1 MYSTHYH
8 ASSPAYAM
16 PQDAYYRTPP
26 VSPSPGTYYSP
37 RYKVQTATP
46 SPRASPKYHTRQT
59 SHQEPPVYTFRA
71 TPQYYATSSPRY
83 TARDST
89 PQRVYYQVS
98 GSSARRRDS
107 DAMPCAKSC
116 ACKNCQC
123 GEKNRSARTHAYHK
137 AGGNGDV
144 FDDYNAS
151 GTPPPPYEPYQGHKE
166 TYTYSYPQTQEHK
179 EPHTPKTRSRRAS
192 TAARPAATPTPERTA
207 STKKKSPPPKAVATE
222 ADARRA
228 GIPAG
233 FSFKNWDPNEEP
245 ILLLG
250 SVFDAN
256 SLGKWIYDWTV
267 FSHGATTPMSE
278 IAGELWLLLI
288 QLAGKIRRAEECA
301 PKIRKQENKDMVED
315 FLDSGERLWL
325 RFNKLLKICEEY
337 MWKAARRE
345 AGGKKPASMG
355 KNSGCEF
362 VHSIFGRD
370 RELERTEKIMTG
382 IRLWNMRFDANC
394 DDILQYPSA

>member
-16 PQDAYYRTPP
+16 PQDPYYRTPP
-26 VSPSPGTYYSP
+26 VSPSPGNYYSP
-37 RYKVQTATP
+37 RYKVHTATP
-46 SPRASPKYHTRQT
+46 SPRASPKYHMRQSQT
-59 SHQEPPVYTFRA
+59 THQEPPVYTFRA

-83 TARDST
+83 AARDST
-89 PQRVYYQVS
+89 PQRVY
-98 GSSARRRDS
+98 
-107 DAMPCAKSC
+107 
-116 ACKNCQC
+116 CQ
-123 GEKNRSARTHAYHK
+123 TH
-137 AGGNGDV
+137 
-144 FDDYNAS
+144 
-151 GTPPPPYEPYQGHKE
+151 
-166 TYTYSYPQTQEHK
+166 EHK
-179 EPHTPKTRSRRAS
+179 EPQTPKMRSRRAS
-192 TAARPAATPTPERTA
+192 TSARPAATPTPKRTA
-207 STKKKSPPPKAVATE
+207 STKKKSPPPKAVATD

-233 FSFKNWDPNEEP
+233 FSYKNWDPNEEP

-337 MWKAARRE
+337 MWKAARRD

>member
-8 ASSPAYAM
+8 ASSPAYTM

-46 SPRASPKYHTRQT
+46 SPRASPKYHTRHT

-71 TPQYYATSSPRY
+71 TPQYYSTSSPRY

-107 DAMPCAKSC
+107 DAAPCAKSC

-123 GEKNRSARTHAYHK
+123 GEKNRSARTYAYPRS
-137 AGGNGDV
+137 GGNGDV
-144 FDDYNAS
+144 YDDYDTS
-151 GTPPPPYEPYQGHKE
+151 GTPPPPYEPYYGSKE
-166 TYTYSYPQTQEHK
+166 THTHHTQVPEYKEPQT
-179 EPHTPKTRSRRAS
+179 PKVRSRRAS
-192 TAARPAATPTPERTA
+192 QATRPTATPTPKRTT

-222 ADARRA
+222 QDARKA

-267 FSHGATTPMSE
+267 YSHGATTPMSE

-301 PKIRKQENKDMVED
+301 PKIRKQESREMVED

-337 MWKAARRE
+337 MWKAARRD